1 MQEETYM
8 ISIYLQQENDLEFD
22 HNCCE
27 MMLVYFKFEMN
38 DELLCLK
45 NERMM
50 YSAMLMDHVVK
61 EITEE
66 VHLFTFWVMHPYASL
81 EEGKNQYFS

>member
-1 MQEETYM
+1 MQEELNI
-8 ISIYLQQENDLEFD
+8 ISINLQQENDLEFD

-50 YSAMLMDHVVK
+50 YSAMLMDHAQWS
-61 EITEE
+61 EIT
-66 VHLFTFWVMHPYASL
+66 
-81 EEGKNQYFS
+81 

>member
-1 MQEETYM
+1 
-8 ISIYLQQENDLEFD
+8 
-22 HNCCE
+22 

-66 VHLFTFWVMHPYASL
+66 VHLFTFWVMHPHASL